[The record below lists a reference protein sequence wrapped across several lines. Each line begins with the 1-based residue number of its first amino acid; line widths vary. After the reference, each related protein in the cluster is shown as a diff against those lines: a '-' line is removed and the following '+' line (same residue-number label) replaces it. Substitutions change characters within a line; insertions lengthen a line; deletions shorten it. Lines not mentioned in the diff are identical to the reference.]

1 MNGKNGQKTGLSKRR
16 QMLSIDKL
24 SLLTFNPIKM
34 RNILLFTLFVLI
46 FASCNKKQMAQLSK
60 EKAEIQAMLDKNKA
74 DCDALTAQ
82 LNNDMNDLRNQIKL
96 KDGDI
101 SNEGAKLKALENELA
116 YLKRTNTNLLD
127 RLSDLSIIS
136 KDGAESIKKSLDAL
150 NRQSSY
156 IQDLNSNLRRK
167 DSLNLALVMN
177 LKRSLDNVNDED
189 VNIEVK
195 KGVVYISLSD
205 KMLFKYG
212 SYDIT
217 SQAEIVLGKIAKVVN
232 DRKDFDI
239 LVEGHTDTMPY
250 NSASVLEDNW
260 DLSAKRA
267 TTVVRTLQKKYGVAP
282 ERMTAGGRGQYVPKA
297 DNDSNKNRSI
307 NRRTEIVILPKL
319 EQFFQLLG
327 GEK

>member
-1 MNGKNGQKTGLSKRR
+1 MRKIVIFALSV
-16 QMLSIDKL
+16 
-24 SLLTFNPIKM
+24 LL
-34 RNILLFTLFVLI
+34 
-46 FASCNKKQMAQLSK
+46 FASCNKKQLAQLNK
-60 EKAEIQAMLDKNKA
+60 DKAELQALLDKNKA
-74 DCDALTAQ
+74 DCDALTAK
-82 LNNDMNDLRNQIKL
+82 LNNDISDLRNQIKL

-101 SNEGAKLKALENELA
+101 TNERAKLKALEDELA

-127 RLSDLSIIS
+127 RLSDLSIVS

-167 DSLNLALVMN
+167 DSLNLALVMS
-177 LKRSLDNVNDED
+177 LKRSLDNVNDQD

-217 SQAEIVLGKIAKVVN
+217 SQAETVLSKIAKVVN

-239 LVEGHTDTMPY
+239 LVEGHTDNMPY

-267 TTVVRTLQKKYGVAP
+267 TSVVRTLQKKYGVAP
-282 ERMTAGGRGQYVPKA
+282 ERMTAGGRGEYVPKVA
-297 DNDSNKNRSI
+297 NSDPQSRST

-319 EQFFQLLG
+319 DQFFQLFEG
-327 GEK
+327 GK

>member
-1 MNGKNGQKTGLSKRR
+1 MRKVILFSLSV
-16 QMLSIDKL
+16 
-24 SLLTFNPIKM
+24 LL
-34 RNILLFTLFVLI
+34 
-46 FASCNKKQMAQLSK
+46 FASCNKKQLAQLNK
-60 EKAEIQAMLDKNKA
+60 EKAELQALLDKNKA
-74 DCDALTAQ
+74 DCDALTAK
-82 LNNDMNDLRNQIKL
+82 LNNDISDLRNQIKL

-101 SNEGAKLKALENELA
+101 TNERAKLKALEDELA

-127 RLSDLSIIS
+127 RLSDLSIVS

-167 DSLNLALVMN
+167 DSLNLALVMS

-212 SYDIT
+212 SYEIT
-217 SQAEIVLGKIAKVVN
+217 PQAETVLSKIAKVVN

-239 LVEGHTDTMPY
+239 LVEGHTDSMPY

-267 TTVVRTLQKKYGVAP
+267 TSVVRTLQKKYSVAP
-282 ERMTAGGRGQYVPKA
+282 ERMTAGGRGEYVPKVA
-297 DNDSNKNRSI
+297 NDNSKNRSV

-319 EQFFQLLG
+319 DQFFQLFEG
-327 GEK
+327 GK

>member
-1 MNGKNGQKTGLSKRR
+1 MRKIIVFSLSV
-16 QMLSIDKL
+16 
-24 SLLTFNPIKM
+24 LL
-34 RNILLFTLFVLI
+34 
-46 FASCNKKQMAQLSK
+46 FASCNKKQLAQLNK
-60 EKAEIQAMLDKNKA
+60 DKAELQALLDKNKA
-74 DCDALTAQ
+74 DCDALTAK
-82 LNNDMNDLRNQIKL
+82 LNNDISDLRNQIKL
-96 KDGDI
+96 EDGDI
-101 SNEGAKLKALENELA
+101 TNERAKLKALEDELA

-127 RLSDLSIIS
+127 RLSDLSIVS

-177 LKRSLDNVNDED
+177 LKRSLENVNDQD
-189 VNIEVK
+189 VNVEVK

-217 SQAEIVLGKIAKVVN
+217 SQAETVLGKIAKVVN

-239 LVEGHTDTMPY
+239 LVEGHTDNMPY
-250 NSASVLEDNW
+250 NSASALEDNW

-267 TTVVRTLQKKYGVAP
+267 TSVVRTLQKKYGVAP
-282 ERMTAGGRGQYVPKA
+282 ERMTAGGRGEYVPKVTNSDA
-297 DNDSNKNRSI
+297 TSRST

-319 EQFFQLLG
+319 DQFFQLFEAG
-327 GEK
+327 K

>member
-1 MNGKNGQKTGLSKRR
+1 
-16 QMLSIDKL
+16 
-24 SLLTFNPIKM
+24 M
-34 RNILLFTLFVLI
+34 RKILLFSLSVLL
-46 FASCNKKQMAQLSK
+46 FASCNKKQLAQLTK
-60 EKAEIQAMLDKNKA
+60 DKAELQALLDKNKA
-74 DCDALTAQ
+74 DCDAISAKLK
-82 LNNDMNDLRNQIKL
+82 NDLSDLTNQLKM

-101 SNEGAKLKALENELA
+101 TNERAKLKAMEDELA

-127 RLSDLSIIS
+127 RLSDLSIVS

-177 LKRSLDNVNDED
+177 LKRSLDNVSDED
-189 VNIEVK
+189 VNVEVK

-217 SQAEIVLGKIAKVVN
+217 TQAENVLSKIAKVVN

-239 LVEGHTDTMPY
+239 LVEGHTDSVPY
-250 NSASVLEDNW
+250 SSASVLEDNW

-267 TTVVRTLQKKYGVAP
+267 TSVVRTLQKKYGVAP
-282 ERMTAGGRGQYVPKA
+282 ERMTAGGRGEYLPKVA
-297 DNDSNKNRSI
+297 NDSSQNRSK

-319 EQFFQLLG
+319 DQFFQLFESG
-327 GEK
+327 K

>member
-1 MNGKNGQKTGLSKRR
+1 MRKIILFSLSV
-16 QMLSIDKL
+16 
-24 SLLTFNPIKM
+24 LL
-34 RNILLFTLFVLI
+34 
-46 FASCNKKQMAQLSK
+46 FASCNKKQLAQLTK
-60 EKAEIQAMLDKNKA
+60 DKAELQALLDKNKA
-74 DCDALTAQ
+74 DCDALSAKFK
-82 LNNDMNDLRNQIKL
+82 NDISDLTNQIKM

-101 SNEGAKLKALENELA
+101 TNERAKLKAMEDELA

-127 RLSDLSIIS
+127 RLSDLSIVS

-177 LKRSLDNVNDED
+177 LKRSLDNVSDED
-189 VNIEVK
+189 VNVEVK

-217 SQAEIVLGKIAKVVN
+217 TQAENVLSKIAKVVN

-239 LVEGHTDTMPY
+239 LVEGHTDSVPY
-250 NSASVLEDNW
+250 SSASVLEDNW

-267 TTVVRTLQKKYGVAP
+267 TSVVRALQKKYGVAP
-282 ERMTAGGRGQYVPKA
+282 ERMTAGGRGEYVPKVA
-297 DNDSNKNRSI
+297 NDSSQNRSK

-319 EQFFQLLG
+319 DQFFQLFDAG
-327 GEK
+327 K

>member
-1 MNGKNGQKTGLSKRR
+1 MRKIILFSLSV
-16 QMLSIDKL
+16 I
-24 SLLTFNPIKM
+24 
-34 RNILLFTLFVLI
+34 V
-46 FASCNKKQMAQLSK
+46 FASCNKKQLAQLNK
-60 EKAEIQAMLDKNKA
+60 EKAELQALLDKNKT
-74 DCDALTAQ
+74 DCDALTAK
-82 LNNDMNDLRNQIKL
+82 LNNDISDLRNQIKL
-96 KDGDI
+96 KDGDVT
-101 SNEGAKLKALENELA
+101 NERAKLKALEDELA

-127 RLSDLSIIS
+127 RLSDLSIVS

-167 DSLNLALVMN
+167 DSLNLALVMS
-177 LKRSLDNVNDED
+177 LKRSLDNVNDQD

-212 SYDIT
+212 SYEIT
-217 SQAEIVLGKIAKVVN
+217 SQAETVLSKIAKVVN

-239 LVEGHTDTMPY
+239 LVEGHTDNIPY
-250 NSASVLEDNW
+250 SSASVLEDNW

-267 TTVVRTLQKKYGVAP
+267 TSVVRTLQKKYGVAP
-282 ERMTAGGRGQYVPKA
+282 ERMTAGGRGEYVPKVA
-297 DNDSNKNRSI
+297 NSDASSRST

-319 EQFFQLLG
+319 DQFFQLFEAG
-327 GEK
+327 K

>member
-1 MNGKNGQKTGLSKRR
+1 MRKIILFSLSV
-16 QMLSIDKL
+16 
-24 SLLTFNPIKM
+24 LL
-34 RNILLFTLFVLI
+34 
-46 FASCNKKQMAQLSK
+46 FASCNKKQLAQLTK
-60 EKAEIQAMLDKNKA
+60 DKAELQALLDKNKA
-74 DCDALTAQ
+74 DCDALSAKLKNDISD
-82 LNNDMNDLRNQIKL
+82 LNNQIKM

-101 SNEGAKLKALENELA
+101 TNERAKLKAMEDELA

-127 RLSDLSIIS
+127 RLSDLSIVS

-177 LKRSLDNVNDED
+177 LKRSLDNVSDED

-217 SQAEIVLGKIAKVVN
+217 AQAENVLSKIAKVVN

-239 LVEGHTDTMPY
+239 LVEGHTDSVPY
-250 NSASVLEDNW
+250 SSASVLEDNW

-267 TTVVRTLQKKYGVAP
+267 TSVVRALQKKYGVAP
-282 ERMTAGGRGQYVPKA
+282 ERMTAGGRGEFVPKVA
-297 DNDSNKNRSI
+297 NDSSQNRSK

-319 EQFFQLLG
+319 DQFFQLFDAG
-327 GEK
+327 K

>member
-1 MNGKNGQKTGLSKRR
+1 MRKIILFSLSV
-16 QMLSIDKL
+16 
-24 SLLTFNPIKM
+24 
-34 RNILLFTLFVLI
+34 VL
-46 FASCNKKQMAQLSK
+46 FASCNKKQLAQLTK
-60 EKAEIQAMLDKNKA
+60 DKAELQALLDKNKA
-74 DCDALTAQ
+74 DCDAVSAKLK
-82 LNNDMNDLRNQIKL
+82 NDLSDLTNQLKM

-101 SNEGAKLKALENELA
+101 TNERAKLKAMEDELA

-127 RLSDLSIIS
+127 RLSDLSIVS

-177 LKRSLDNVNDED
+177 LKRSLDNVSDED
-189 VNIEVK
+189 VNVEVK

-217 SQAEIVLGKIAKVVN
+217 TQAENVLSKIAKVVN

-239 LVEGHTDTMPY
+239 LVEGHTDSVPY
-250 NSASVLEDNW
+250 SSASVLEDNW

-267 TTVVRTLQKKYGVAP
+267 TSVVRTLQKKYGVAP
-282 ERMTAGGRGQYVPKA
+282 ERMTAGGRGEYLPKVA
-297 DNDSNKNRSI
+297 NDSSQNRSK

-319 EQFFQLLG
+319 DQFFQLFEAG
-327 GEK
+327 K

>member
-1 MNGKNGQKTGLSKRR
+1 MRKIILFSLSV
-16 QMLSIDKL
+16 
-24 SLLTFNPIKM
+24 LL
-34 RNILLFTLFVLI
+34 
-46 FASCNKKQMAQLSK
+46 FASCNKKQLAQLTK
-60 EKAEIQAMLDKNKA
+60 DKAELQALLDKNKA
-74 DCDALTAQ
+74 DCDALSAK
-82 LNNDMNDLRNQIKL
+82 LKNDISDLSNQIKM

-101 SNEGAKLKALENELA
+101 TNERAKLKAMEDELA

-127 RLSDLSIIS
+127 RLSDLSIVS

-177 LKRSLDNVNDED
+177 LKRSLDNVSDED

-217 SQAEIVLGKIAKVVN
+217 TQAENVLSKIAKVVN

-239 LVEGHTDTMPY
+239 LVEGHTDSVPY
-250 NSASVLEDNW
+250 SSASVLEDNW

-267 TTVVRTLQKKYGVAP
+267 TSVVRALQKKYGV
-282 ERMTAGGRGQYVPKA
+282 
-297 DNDSNKNRSI
+297 SS
-307 NRRTEIVILPKL
+307 
-319 EQFFQLLG
+319 
-327 GEK
+327 